1 MVHSG
6 CRVAAVGLRSQGRAL
21 GTCGAQ
27 WGSMG
32 LSDGA
37 QWGSMMGS
45 MMGLNDGAQ
54 WGSMGQTWGAV
65 WGSGGG
71 GGGGLRFHP
80 PLPLSCPS
88 SGAGSRGAVTR

>member
-37 QWGSMMGS
+37 QWGSMV
-45 MMGLNDGAQ
+45 GLNDGAQ

-71 GGGGLRFHP
+71 GGGLRFLP